1 MRLLMYNWHTSI
13 ICCSVGLG
21 MVSLRTAISSVDS
34 GRCMTLLSF
43 MNLFLMSSSVTSGV
57 LCVIGLVAI
66 VDVLG
71 VSVVM
76 CLVCSTFS
84 VVVVVCW

>member
-1 MRLLMYNWHTSI
+1 MYNWQISI

-21 MVSLRTAISSVDS
+21 MRLLKHAISSVVS
-34 GRCMTLLSF
+34 GHFITLLSF
-43 MNLFLMSSSVTSGV
+43 MNLFLISSSVTSGV
-57 LCVIGLVAI
+57 LCVIGLVVV

-76 CLVCSTFS
+76 CLVC
-84 VVVVVCW
+84 